1 MIAVSPCCLPGVRGQ
16 VSAVQLAA
24 GLDLG
29 GWRNYSATVPR
40 EFRQICDTV
49 KELLAKQGKELVTNI
64 GACTSAETARLV
76 RPLLRARRC

>member
-1 MIAVSPCCLPGVRGQ
+1 M
-16 VSAVQLAA
+16 SAVQLAA
-24 GLDLG
+24 GLEFG

-49 KELLAKQGKELVTNI
+49 KQLLAEQGEELVTNI

-76 RPLLRARRC
+76 RPLLREREE